1 MSLLQATKLEKCK
14 AICNKMIAK
23 GYKEYNTA
31 PILGAIVYGTK
42 SELKS
47 LIGNPK
53 IKASSFGVITSKY

>member
-1 MSLLQATKLEKCK
+1 MMT
-14 AICNKMIAK
+14 K
-23 GYKEYNTA
+23 GYKEYNNA